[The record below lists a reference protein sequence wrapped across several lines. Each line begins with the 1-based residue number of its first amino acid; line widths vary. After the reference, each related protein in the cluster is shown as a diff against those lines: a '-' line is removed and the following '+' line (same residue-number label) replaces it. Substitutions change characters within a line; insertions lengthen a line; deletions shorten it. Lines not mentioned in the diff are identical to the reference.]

1 MTETVFT
8 NLRLVLDRDIVEG
21 SIAIRDGAIAAI
33 DSAPAKGEDMG
44 GDFLVPGLVELHTD
58 HVENHFAP
66 RPGVTWGALA
76 SVQAHDLQIAGSGIT
91 TVFDALRVG
100 TDEGDRV
107 NIAAMLSL
115 ADAID
120 IGRREQRLRADHRI
134 HLRCE
139 ASSPDMLAGFEAFL
153 DRVPLGLV
161 SVMDHAP
168 GQRQFAS
175 MTAYRA
181 YYQGVTGMNET
192 AFELF
197 VERRLSEAGIHSDAN
212 RRAIFA
218 ACRERGIVVASH
230 DDSTVEHVAEAVE
243 GGVAI
248 AEFPTTR
255 EAADAA
261 HGAGLKVLMG
271 APNLI
276 RGGSHSGNVS
286 TRELAEA
293 GTLDI
298 LSSDYVPS
306 SLLAAVFRLPRLVPG
321 IALPDAVA
329 SVTSVPAAVVGL
341 TDRGAIR
348 PGLRA
353 DLVRVRV
360 GDDDRPPVVAG
371 VWREGRRVA

>member
-8 NLRLVLDRDIVEG
+8 NVRLVLDRDVVSG
-21 SIAIRDGAIAAI
+21 SIAIRDGLIAAI
-33 DSAPAKGEDMG
+33 DSGPARGEDMG
-44 GDFLVPGLVELHTD
+44 GDYLLPGLVELHTD
-58 HVENHFAP
+58 HVESHYAP
-66 RPGVTWGALA
+66 RPGVTWEALA
-76 SVQAHDLQIAGSGIT
+76 AVQAHDLQIAGSGIT

-107 NIAAMLSL
+107 NVSAMLDL
-115 ADAID
+115 ADAVD
-120 IGRREQRLRADHRI
+120 IGRRDERFRADHRI

-153 DRVPLGLV
+153 ARIPLGLV

-181 YYQGVTGMNET
+181 YYQGVTGMSET

-197 VERRLSEAGIHSDAN
+197 VERRVSEADRHSAAN
-212 RRAIFA
+212 RLAIFA
-218 ACRERGIVVASH
+218 ACRDRGIVVASH
-230 DDSTVEHVAEAVE
+230 DDSTVEHVAEAIA

-255 EAADAA
+255 EAAGAA
-261 HGAGLKVLMG
+261 HDGGLKVLMG
-271 APNLI
+271 APNLM

-286 TRELAEA
+286 TQELAET

-306 SLLAAVFRLPRLVPG
+306 SLLAAMFRLPRLVPG
-321 IALPDAVA
+321 VTLPDAVR
-329 SVTSVPAAVVGL
+329 SVTSVPAGVVGL
-341 TDRGAIR
+341 ADRGAIR

-353 DLVRVRV
+353 DLVRARATAE
-360 GDDDRPPVVAG
+360 GPPVVAG

>member
-1 MTETVFT
+1 
-8 NLRLVLDRDIVEG
+8 
-21 SIAIRDGAIAAI
+21 
-33 DSAPAKGEDMG
+33 
-44 GDFLVPGLVELHTD
+44 
-58 HVENHFAP
+58 
-66 RPGVTWGALA
+66 
-76 SVQAHDLQIAGSGIT
+76 
-91 TVFDALRVG
+91 
-100 TDEGDRV
+100 
-107 NIAAMLSL
+107 
-115 ADAID
+115 
-120 IGRREQRLRADHRI
+120 
-134 HLRCE
+134 
-139 ASSPDMLAGFEAFL
+139 
-153 DRVPLGLV
+153 
-161 SVMDHAP
+161 
-168 GQRQFAS
+168 

-197 VERRLSEAGIHSDAN
+197 VERRLSEAEIHSDAN

-261 HGAGLKVLMG
+261 HGGGLKVLMG

-286 TRELAEA
+286 TRELAEV

-360 GDDDRPPVVAG
+360 GGADRPPVVAA